1 MRSLRAKLR
10 EATGRR
16 NVGRPVEAVV
26 ADLNRVLRGWGNFF
40 RWGNPAKKFWNIDCY
55 VYERLERF
63 LRAKHGP
70 RFGRRR
76 MYDIYP
82 RLGVHRLTRTT
93 PARLAHA

>member
-1 MRSLRAKLR
+1 VRSAAGELLSLGQPGK
-10 EATGRR
+10 EVW
-16 NVGRPVEAVV
+16 NV
-26 ADLNRVLRGWGNFF
+26 
-40 RWGNPAKKFWNIDCY
+40 DCY

-82 RLGVHRLTRTT
+82 RLGVYHLTR
-93 PARLAHA
+93 PARARPAHA